1 MLYLQSPY
9 LSELND
15 KDLITSRSLAENYPE
30 LHALIDNYITRR
42 GTYRNGNIPD
52 NHLYE
57 VSNTMLVQSQGGV
70 LKAQLGARMTA
81 AETPKI
87 VAKEKEVKDPLH
99 KKVRAYGTEK
109 VIGDKTE

>member
-1 MLYLQSPY
+1 MYYLQSPY
-9 LSELND
+9 LSEGNAKGLSD
-15 KDLITSRSLAENYPE
+15 SPFLKENYPE
-30 LHALIDNYITRR
+30 LYALIDNYRTRR
-42 GTYRNGNIPD
+42 GTYRNGNIPE

-57 VSNTMLVQSQGGV
+57 VSNTILAQSQGGV
-70 LKAQLGARMTA
+70 LKAQLGARMAA